1 MIYSIVVWG
10 FDTDNDY
17 QHDCDF
23 IKAKSLRKRLN
34 ILSIICG
41 LGGLLQK

>member
-10 FDTDNDY
+10 FDNDNDY
-17 QHDCDF
+17 QHDCDL

-34 ILSIICG
+34 TLLIIIG
-41 LGGLLQK
+41 WGGLLQK